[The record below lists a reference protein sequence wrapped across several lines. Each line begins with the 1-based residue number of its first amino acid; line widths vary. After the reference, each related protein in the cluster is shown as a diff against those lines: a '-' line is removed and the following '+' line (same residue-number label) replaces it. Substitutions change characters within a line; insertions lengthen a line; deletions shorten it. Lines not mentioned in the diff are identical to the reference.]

1 MENTDF
7 DSIVGSG
14 TEHIL
19 NVAVIILFVLFLLS
33 LWGVLRGFFILK
45 IINKPSLKPEIAKED
60 LQLLKVKAKI
70 MFFIFSPVFVM
81 SVVALIWY
89 FIAA

>member
-1 MENTDF
+1 MKNTDF

-19 NVAVIILFVLFLLS
+19 NVAVIIIFVLFLFS

-45 IINKPSLKPEIAKED
+45 IINKYSLKQEVTKED
-60 LQLLKVKAKI
+60 FQLLKAKAKI

-81 SVVALIWY
+81 SLVALIWY